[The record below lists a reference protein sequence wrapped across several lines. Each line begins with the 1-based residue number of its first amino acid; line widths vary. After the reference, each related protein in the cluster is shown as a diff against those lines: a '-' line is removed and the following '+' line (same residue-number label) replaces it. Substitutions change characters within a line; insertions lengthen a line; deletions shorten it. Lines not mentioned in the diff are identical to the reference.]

1 MKLSE
6 IVAYL
11 NLLDSLSVHQ
21 EAEEST
27 RRLAAV
33 LHVVL
38 NHAVQVNACSQ
49 DLEQNFAAVKTA
61 LDNFDTTLGQI
72 KQRLAQMLHEL
83 EPAYLAESFRLFDQ
97 EMRHDSIQHILNRK
111 LYARRGID
119 NSSDIALSFRLK
131 NLTAWNYAGM
141 IIGPGTETFIED
153 MVPLD
158 PLYVVD
164 THQELIDPSVRRF
177 TPEYQRRLRQYV
189 VNDRGSGTI
198 FNDLPDNQFGVIFA
212 YNYFNY
218 RPIEIICRYI
228 QEIATK
234 LKPGGSFIMTYNN
247 CDQEHGVALAEQYCM
262 CYTPGRLVCNAA
274 DAAGLDLV
282 SKHDGPGDVSWIE
295 FARPGKLES
304 LRGGQSLAKIIAI
317 PQ

>member
-11 NLLDSLSVHQ
+11 NLLNSLDVQ
-21 EAEEST
+21 VEAEDST

-33 LHVVL
+33 LHTVV
-38 NHAVQVNACSQ
+38 NHAVQVDTCRQ
-49 DLEQNFAAVKTA
+49 DLKCNFDAVKLG
-61 LDNFDTTLGQI
+61 LDNFKCTLDRI
-72 KQRLAQMLHEL
+72 KQRLTQMLYEQ
-83 EPAYLAESFRLFDQ
+83 EPAYLTNSYRLFDQ

-111 LYARRGID
+111 LYSRRGID
-119 NSSDIALSFRLK
+119 NTSDIALSFRLK
-131 NLTAWNYAGM
+131 NLTAWNYSGM
-141 IIGPGTETFIED
+141 IIGPGAETFIED
-153 MVPLD
+153 MVSLD

-177 TPEYQRRLRQYV
+177 DPGYQRRLRQYV
-189 VNDRGSGTI
+189 VNDRGHGPI
-198 FNDLPDNQFGVIFA
+198 LNDLPNDQFSVIFA

-218 RPIEIICRYI
+218 RPIEIIRRYI

-234 LKPGGSFIMTYNN
+234 LRPGGSFIMTYNN
-247 CDQEHGVALAEQYCM
+247 CDQEHGVALAEQHCM
-262 CYTPGRLVCNAA
+262 CYTPGRLVC
-274 DAAGLDLV
+274 DAAEAAGIDLV

-295 FARPGKLES
+295 FVRPGKLES

>member
-21 EAEEST
+21 EAAEST

-38 NHAVQVNACSQ
+38 NHAVQVDSCGQ
-49 DLEQNFAAVKTA
+49 DLEQNFDAVKLG
-61 LDNFDTTLGQI
+61 LDEFESTLSRI
-72 KQRLAQMLHEL
+72 KQRLVQMLHEQ
-83 EPAYLAESFRLFDQ
+83 EPAYLAESYRLFDQ
-97 EMRHDSIQHILNRK
+97 EMRRDSPQYILT
-111 LYARRGID
+111 RRIGVD
-119 NSSDIALSFRLK
+119 SESRVALQYRLK
-131 NLTAWNYAGM
+131 NLTDWRLPGM
-141 IIGPGTETFIED
+141 IIGPRTENFIED
-153 MVPLD
+153 MVPMD

-164 THQELIDPSVRRF
+164 THQELLDPAVQSF

-189 VNDRGSGTI
+189 VNDYVPGAILNEIPG
-198 FNDLPDNQFGVIFA
+198 DQFGVIFA

-218 RPIEIICRYI
+218 RPMEVIHRYL
-228 QEIATK
+228 QEIASK
-234 LKPGGSFIMTYNN
+234 LRPGGSFIMTYNN
-247 CDQEHGVALAEQYCM
+247 CDRAHGVALSERSWM
-262 CYTPGRLVCNAA
+262 CYTPQRLVVAAA
-274 DAAGLDLV
+274 DNAGLELV
-282 SKHDGPGDVSWIE
+282 SATDEPGDLSWIE
-295 FARPGKLES
+295 FVRPGKIET